1 MYQLPQP
8 PWDVSERSQ
17 SDFHW
22 ERHLRDL
29 SESSQKR
36 WIFGTSLRRL
46 QHISFVWRLQDISSI
61 SQKRCLFR
69 DISEISQKY
78 LSQVFVIFQKYPT
91 KMASCV
97 FRRVI
102 EISNKIDVE
111 TLETLQKWNV
121 SGSSVWLLIK
131 SVMSISGLISAS
143 EFRQVHDNESPKC
156 IIKLHTVNLY

>member
-1 MYQLPQP
+1 M
-8 PWDVSERSQ
+8 
-17 SDFHW
+17 F
-22 ERHLRDL
+22 LRDL
-29 SESSQKR
+29 NQIFIERDISETSQNHLKR
-36 WIFGTSLRRL
+36 DDFFVTSLRRL

-102 EISNKIDVE
+102 EISDKIDVE
-111 TLETLQKWNV
+111 TLETLQKWSV